1 MCGIAGIIKLKKNHF
16 CDKNKIFNLMNNRG
30 PDGKGAYKNLN
41 QDYSINLFHSRL
53 AIIDNNERSNQP
65 FFFENLI
72 LIYNGEIYN
81 FKDIKKKIN

>member
-41 QDYSINLFHSRL
+41 QDYSNQDSQNLHSQMIRSL
-53 AIIDNNERSNQP
+53 DPNEQY
-65 FFFENLI
+65 I
-72 LIYNGEIYN
+72 G
-81 FKDIKKKIN
+81 KKKYL